1 MAKVFDYVIIT
12 VANQFQKDYLENKL
26 LERNLQS
33 NLEYKILIEKKKVGS
48 GGAVLNL
55 VKQMEIENKKV
66 LLINSAGKCQR
77 MPLYAK
83 KGKICIPTFLGKN
96 KIVFD
101 EIIEETMP
109 IGERMLPGILIVSG
123 DCTTV
128 YKKINKNEFK
138 ENTAFSVLT
147 DAEQG
152 KRHGVFVANEEGILK
167 EALQKE
173 PVEVLKNKGAVNEKN
188 QVNIDTGII
197 YFNENT
203 LNDLKKVN
211 FSNDVIINLYTD
223 LLNPLCLEAEFKKY
237 LYQKSEME
245 ITEKL
250 LKTRTEIWDRLNGK
264 ILKVESFED
273 GKFIHYGTTE
283 EFFKIANERTKNE
296 KMIFE

>member
-1 MAKVFDYVIIT
+1 MK
-12 VANQFQKDYLENKL
+12 
-26 LERNLQS
+26 
-33 NLEYKILIEKKKVGS
+33 
-48 GGAVLNL
+48 
-55 VKQMEIENKKV
+55 IENKKI

-83 KGKICIPTFLGKN
+83 KGKICIPTFSGIN

-109 IGERMLPGILIVSG
+109 IGERMLPGILSVSG

-173 PVEVLKNKGAVNEKN
+173 TVEVLKNKGAVNKKN

-203 LNDLKKVN
+203 LKNLKKIN

-223 LLNPLCLEAEFKKY
+223 LVYPLCLEADVKKY
-237 LYQKSEME
+237 LN
-245 ITEKL
+245 L
-250 LKTRTEIWDRLNGK
+250 RTEIKITKELIKTRIKIWDGLCNKTLK
-264 ILKVESFED
+264 IENLED
-273 GKFIHYGTTE
+273 GRFIHYGTTE
-283 EFFKIANERTKNE
+283 EFLKIVRERTKNE
-296 KMIFE
+296 NIVLEK